1 MPDLV
6 LLDLVSPGTDG
17 IKLMKDISERAT
29 CRLSSPPTC
38 DRDELIAGPSI
49 WGPWIML
56 EDRVVN
62 YADRGASLAGRPVQL
77 IAIEYRLLVE
87 PSANAGRV
95 LSYEHPLQRV

>member
-1 MPDLV
+1 
-6 LLDLVSPGTDG
+6 
-17 IKLMKDISERAT
+17 
-29 CRLSSPPTC
+29 
-38 DRDELIAGPSI
+38 
-49 WGPWIML
+49 ML